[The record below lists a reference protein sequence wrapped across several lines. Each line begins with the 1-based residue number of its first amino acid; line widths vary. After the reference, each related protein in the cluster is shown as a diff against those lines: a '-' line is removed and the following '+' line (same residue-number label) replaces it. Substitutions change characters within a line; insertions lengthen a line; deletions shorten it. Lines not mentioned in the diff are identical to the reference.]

1 MDRLSEG
8 YKRAIDNVWGPIKQ
22 ILGSKSEFLDP
33 PNFLFWTPCSSHDRE
48 KLCKQESTLFL
59 NKYQYFSKGLA
70 TNC

>member
-33 PNFLFWTPCSSHDRE
+33 PNFL
-48 KLCKQESTLFL
+48 
-59 NKYQYFSKGLA
+59 
-70 TNC
+70 